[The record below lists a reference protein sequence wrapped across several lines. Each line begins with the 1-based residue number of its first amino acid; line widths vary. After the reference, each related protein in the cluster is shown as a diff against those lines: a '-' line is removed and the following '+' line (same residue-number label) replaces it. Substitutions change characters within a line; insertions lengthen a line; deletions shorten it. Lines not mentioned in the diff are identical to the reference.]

1 MSSGT
6 PSAANSSTGGGR
18 AFRPGPRTALA
29 AVVAATAAAVSLVIL
44 LGSGGG
50 QNTAGRVTSYGHLP
64 KWLPKLSTAAPKLEV
79 ATATKPILGEEQGY
93 TVHAVLP
100 SGATDITAVGPQI
113 PGWVASYVQSGA
125 WPDAKPVPA
134 SFVVT
139 LAAVKGRVPVSAAA
153 FTVLTD
159 GGQILH
165 PKVVAMGGGAVPAEL
180 HPGQHVNLKVTT
192 SVSDGTGS
200 IRWAPLGRRVLVGWI
215 YQLELD

>member
-1 MSSGT
+1 MSGGT
-6 PSAANSSTGGGR
+6 TSAVNSSTGGGR

-29 AVVAATAAAVSLVIL
+29 AVVAATAAAVLLVIL
-44 LGSGGG
+44 LGTGGG

-64 KWLPKLSTAAPKLEV
+64 KWLPKLSTAAPRLEV
-79 ATATKPILGEEQGY
+79 ATAAKPVLGEEQGY
-93 TVHAVLP
+93 TVHAMLP

-113 PGWVASYVQSGA
+113 PGWVASYVQSGV

-134 SFVVT
+134 TFVVT
-139 LAAVKGRVPVSAAA
+139 LASVKGRVPISAAA

-165 PKVVAMGGGAVPAEL
+165 PKVAAMGGGAVPAEL
-180 HPGQHVNLKVTT
+180 QPGQHVNLKVTT
-192 SVSDGTGS
+192 SVPEGSGS